1 MAVNSYFF
9 NAILSDGVYDRLYNS
24 EDMTS
29 YLNLLVGNGVFPN
42 PSTQLQV
49 RASSD
54 MDVIVGAGSGWI
66 NGHKMV
72 NTADLTV
79 TLEDSDVILNRI
91 DAVIFYCDM
100 STRSMGISVKTGTPA
115 ASPVA
120 PTMIRNNN
128 RYEMCLAQ
136 ISVPKQAT
144 AISTSQITD
153 TRGNSDLCGYVQ
165 GLIQQ
170 VDTTTLW
177 EQQQAQFE
185 EWMQEVQTQ
194 FNEFKAFKKLEG
206 VHVTQTENEDSFNVK
221 TLIPSYSFAYD
232 ILEIY
237 INGIHLT
244 GNEYTMSNNVVTLE
258 TPIEKAGSVVD
269 FVVYHMTDLDENNG
283 DNVAY

>member
-9 NAILSDGVYDRLYNS
+9 NAVLNEGVYDRLYNA
-24 EDMTS
+24 EDITS

-49 RASSD
+49 RASSG
-54 MDVIVGAGSGWI
+54 MNIIVGAGSGWI

-72 NTADLTV
+72 NTADLTLTV
-79 TLEDSDVILNRI
+79 TASDVILNRI
-91 DAVIFYCDM
+91 DAVIFYVDLF
-100 STRSMGISVKTGTPA
+100 TRTMGIEMKNGTA
-115 ASPVA
+115 ASSPVA
-120 PTMIRNNN
+120 PAMTRTNN

-144 AISTSQITD
+144 SITAAQITD
-153 TRGNSDLCGYVQ
+153 TRANSDLCGIVQ

-170 VDTTTLW
+170 IDTTTLW
-177 EQQQAQFE
+177 EQQQAQFND
-185 EWMQEVQTQ
+185 WMASVQSQ
-194 FNEFKAFKKLEG
+194 FDQFKQFSKLEG
-206 VHVTQTENEDSFNVK
+206 IYTTQTANESSFNVK
-221 TLIPSYSFAYD
+221 TLIPSYAFAYD

-244 GNEYTMSNNVVTLE
+244 GNEYTLSNNVVTLE

-269 FVVYHMTDLDENNG
+269 FVVYHMVNPD
-283 DNVAY
+283 V